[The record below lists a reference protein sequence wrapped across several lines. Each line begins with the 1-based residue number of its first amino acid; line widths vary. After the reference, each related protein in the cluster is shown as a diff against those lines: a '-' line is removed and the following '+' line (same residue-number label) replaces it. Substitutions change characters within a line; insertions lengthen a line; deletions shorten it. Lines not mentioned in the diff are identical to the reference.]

1 MFKKGDTLIE
11 VCIAIGIFSLIAI
24 GVAAVMSSGVAGSQT
39 ALETTLSREEI
50 DAQADALR
58 FIHESRM
65 REQNDGYKTE
75 DGSKTYTDIWNTI
88 TEKAISAKE
97 SNISS
102 VVQYNPATCM
112 SLYNNTNPEDPDQR
126 GSIEK
131 QNGFIINIRNLDK
144 PDQALK
150 YADDQNNKNLFRQAQ
165 IYPRLIY
172 EPDGTLSGTEG
183 LYIVA
188 VKDKGTQMIVD
199 DKNTTSTSAYYDFYI
214 RSCWYG
220 TDADRP
226 TAISTVIR
234 LYDPPAV
241 TTPIIRERTNYIRF
255 VYVDKSNPPAPI
267 LNFSPQYIEAGE
279 TKKLAYPD
287 INHSNYRFKCW
298 STVEGNCSDG
308 VEHYNLGDSASVP
321 AGYVG
326 QDDNHYLYAVWDT
339 TPYTVTYSPNG
350 GSAKFGSNPSVI
362 TPCPAFGSCEKTK
375 YTIPANYLN
384 GSVVGSPDTNT
395 LSFAGWSLS
404 SNGAPTFINAGTG
417 RQEKATTDQ
426 PLYELANNSSH
437 NVTFYAIW
445 KPYYWVDV
453 NVFKDKVNSG
463 TSGYEGFAFDVLIDG
478 AYAVDERFNPPKI
491 ARNQIDF
498 YTPLPNDSKIRVQ
511 LYKNVPSGYKLR
523 NLNTLC
529 GILGPTCTAKDEGQY
544 YVVEFMVD
552 GSAPRTLDSSNHNSL
567 KIEPLWTK

>member
-65 REQNDGYKTE
+65 REQNDGYEAEPDESSYSDLWNKIVE
-75 DGSKTYTDIWNTI
+75 NAIPADDPDITSI
-88 TEKAISAKE
+88 T
-97 SNISS
+97 
-102 VVQYNPATCM
+102 QYNPSTCK
-112 SLYNNTNPEDPDQR
+112 SLYNNENSEDLDQR
-126 GSIEK
+126 GIIAK
-131 QNGFIINIRNLDK
+131 QNGFIIDTRKLTTPGKALKFAKAEADK
-144 PDQALK
+144 DIFDQA
-150 YADDQNNKNLFRQAQ
+150 QT
-165 IYPRLIY
+165 YPRLIY
-172 EPDGTLSGTEG
+172 DDKGDLDRAEG

-188 VKDKGTQMIVD
+188 IKDKGTQMIVD
-199 DKNTTSTSAYYDFYI
+199 NKSTTSTSAYYDFYV

-234 LYDPPAV
+234 LYDPPEV
-241 TTPIIRERTNYIRF
+241 TAPIIRERTNYIRF
-255 VYVDKSNPPAPI
+255 VYVDKSNPPAPT
-267 LNFSPQYIEAGE
+267 LNFSPQLIEAGE

-298 STVEGNCSDG
+298 STVEGNCGDG

-321 AGYVG
+321 ADYVG

-339 TPYTVTYSPNG
+339 TPYTVTYNPNG

-384 GSVVGSPDTNT
+384 GSVVGSPNSNT

-463 TSGYEGFAFDVLIDG
+463 TGGYEGFAFDVLIDG

-498 YTPLPNDSKIRVQ
+498 YTPLPNDSKIKVQ

-529 GILGPTCTAKDEGQY
+529 SILGPTCTARDGGQY
-544 YVVEFMVD
+544 YVIEFMVD
-552 GSAPRTLDSSNHNSL
+552 GSAPRTLDGSGHNSL